1 MKYRVDKRG
10 RIRHQLKN
18 GWVLDAGARNQSGSF
33 DREALVAALQIAIGK
48 YGNKLE
54 VQGDQ
59 KFVEQ
64 VIRAAHGQR
73 LKVSINGQQVTVQR
87 QQQREKGVER

>member
-10 RIRHQLKN
+10 RIRYQLKN
-18 GWVLDAGARNQSGSF
+18 GWVLDAGARIQPGSN
-33 DREALVAALQIAIGK
+33 DQDVLIASLQIAIGK
-48 YGNKLE
+48 YGKKLV

-59 KFVEQ
+59 NFVEQ
-64 VIRAAHGQR
+64 VTRAAQGQR

-87 QQQREKGVER
+87 QHQREKGVER